1 MGHRLQI
8 DGIIFREG
16 KSISVDM
23 KAQKRPK
30 MGDVVYGR
38 LHSTTKT
45 HSFACRETDLERRII
60 SCNDKSTKEGEIPK
74 GPSINYVD
82 LVRGGSGVAQKKIY

>member
-1 MGHRLQI
+1 MY
-8 DGIIFREG
+8 GIG
-16 KSISVDM
+16 
-23 KAQKRPK
+23 
-30 MGDVVYGR
+30 
-38 LHSTTKT
+38 HSTTKT

-82 LVRGGSGVAQKKIY
+82 LVRGGGVG